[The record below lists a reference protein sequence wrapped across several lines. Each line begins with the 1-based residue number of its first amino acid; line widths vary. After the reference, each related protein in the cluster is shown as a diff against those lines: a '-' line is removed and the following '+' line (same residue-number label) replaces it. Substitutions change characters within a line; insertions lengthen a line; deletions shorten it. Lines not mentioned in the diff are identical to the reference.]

1 MMKKIVTVTLFTSFV
16 LTVAACARKEQVAV
30 PVEARPVQKIAQKVN
45 PLQPTFRPKGSVA
58 NTQTTVGTNG
68 TAEPISIPPIGS

>member
-1 MMKKIVTVTLFTSFV
+1 MKKYVIVTIFV
-16 LTVAACARKEQVAV
+16 SVAFAISSCARKQEPAA

-58 NTQTTVGTNG
+58 GTQTTIGTNG
-68 TAEPISIPPIGS
+68 AAAPISIPPIGG